1 MDLCLYGKN
10 NHVAAAQV
18 ADATGL
24 TSEQVERVYRDIDI
38 KRRTTRYLHLKPLL
52 AEKVGE
58 ISYNEET

>member
-1 MDLCLYGKN
+1 M
-10 NHVAAAQV
+10 AAAQV